1 MENNKLV
8 DENKINKHYSDLLKD
23 YVDSANASGEDVKEI
38 AHKSPAF
45 NKIMEAFEVISSYI
59 ENGDGNIMNDETEHE
74 ECNCEKDLIDE
85 LNKIFT
91 PVLVMQ
97 NYEKEISDKTQS
109 EMESAKV
116 LNERTIIKF
125 DDESRMSQ
133 LIAVCAKLIAKQK
146 NTKAWQ
152 MFKQAADLKKK
163 AGLEL
168 QKEEYEEAKEL
179 AQKYLIDVSSTNPSS
194 VARQAA
200 LELLP
205 QTRH

>member
-38 AHKSPAF
+38 AHKSPSF

-59 ENGDGNIMNDETEHE
+59 ENGDENIMNDETEHE
-74 ECNCEKDLIDE
+74 EYDCEKDLIDE

-163 AGLEL
+163 A
-168 QKEEYEEAKEL
+168 
-179 AQKYLIDVSSTNPSS
+179 
-194 VARQAA
+194 
-200 LELLP
+200 
-205 QTRH
+205 